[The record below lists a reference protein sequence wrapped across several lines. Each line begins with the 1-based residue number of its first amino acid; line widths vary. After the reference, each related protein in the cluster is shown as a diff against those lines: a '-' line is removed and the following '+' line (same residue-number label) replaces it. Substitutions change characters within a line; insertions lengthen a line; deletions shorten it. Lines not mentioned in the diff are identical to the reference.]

1 MTINAINSKSEIHE
15 KLRLR
20 TIVLHTTV
28 GRFACL
34 ELDVLALL
42 FYAGLKH
49 LLQMRCRFSLTLAD
63 VSEIMPYFSRY
74 GCFKA
79 VNISKSTCTCNHA
92 SVFIAM
98 KTAGVKIDGT
108 SCMAARTRR

>member
-15 KLRLR
+15 KLRPR

-42 FYAGLKH
+42 FYASLKH
-49 LLQMRCRFSLTLAD
+49 LLQMRCRLSLTLAD
-63 VSEIMPYFSRY
+63 VSQIMPYFSRY
-74 GCFKA
+74 VCFKA
-79 VNISKSTCTCNHA
+79 VNISKSTCTLPVLCLYCHENCW
-92 SVFIAM
+92 SEN
-98 KTAGVKIDGT
+98 
-108 SCMAARTRR
+108 RRHILYGGKD